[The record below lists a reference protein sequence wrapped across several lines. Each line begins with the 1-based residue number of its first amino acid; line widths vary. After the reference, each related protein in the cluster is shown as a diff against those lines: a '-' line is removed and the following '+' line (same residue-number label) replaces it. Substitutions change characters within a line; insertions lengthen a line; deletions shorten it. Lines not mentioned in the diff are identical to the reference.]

1 VSAKAE
7 KVARVLARSG
17 LVARSLFYV
26 VLAALVVAIAV
37 THGHTGRQANAHG
50 ALSLI
55 AATPLGL
62 AAIVAT
68 AAGFLAFG
76 VVRVVAAVRD
86 RSVPRWR
93 RATTALQ
100 GQFYVVLAW
109 VPLSFAFGRRQTGSE
124 QQQHAET
131 ATVMSWP
138 LGRELVAAV
147 GVVVVVVCAWQIR
160 TALTRGFD
168 DGLEVPPRPTWLQRA
183 TTVVGVVGIA
193 ARALV
198 FVPVGVF
205 LIVAAVQENPRHAD
219 GLDAELARLAREAWG
234 PALLALVALGLLVFA
249 AYSALEARYRDVEAG
264 V

>member
-1 VSAKAE
+1 
-7 KVARVLARSG
+7 
-17 LVARSLFYV
+17 
-26 VLAALVVAIAV
+26 
-37 THGHTGRQANAHG
+37 
-50 ALSLI
+50 
-55 AATPLGL
+55 
-62 AAIVAT
+62 
-68 AAGFLAFG
+68 
-76 VVRVVAAVRD
+76 
-86 RSVPRWR
+86 
-93 RATTALQ
+93 
-100 GQFYVVLAW
+100 
-109 VPLSFAFGRRQTGSE
+109 
-124 QQQHAET
+124 
-131 ATVMSWP
+131 
-138 LGRELVAAV
+138 VAAV